1 MAERINVKIE
11 GTKDLARALKTWKNK
26 SFYIT
31 NDLKNRKEYEKP
43 SVKKRKNFQKA
54 VYLLNL
60 SNGKQ

>member
-11 GTKDLARALKTWKNK
+11 GTKDLARALKIWKNK

-43 SVKKRKNFQKA
+43 SVKKKKKFPESGLFVKF
-54 VYLLNL
+54 V
-60 SNGKQ
+60 